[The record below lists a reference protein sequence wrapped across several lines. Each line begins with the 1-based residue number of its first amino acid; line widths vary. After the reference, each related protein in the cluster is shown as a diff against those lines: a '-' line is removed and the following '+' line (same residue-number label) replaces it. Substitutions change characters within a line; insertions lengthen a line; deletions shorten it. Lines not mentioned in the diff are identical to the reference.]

1 MHALWAWD
9 ELHKF
14 NLEMAAMEAALSNAI
29 TVACNAGRPV
39 IDEPWMPVL
48 VDNFWP
54 IKSRARDVQRRCLEY
69 ARLAQTLDADKRAR
83 HAAWA
88 TTRATA
94 TAALDTNT
102 VDDVGTHG
110 RAVGVHVVADTD
122 AGPDANADADAD
134 AGIRAGVVSEEE
146 DVTTTNDT
154 DKKDSTPGFV
164 RFAML
169 PTELRLMI
177 WEAAAMPPPCGHV
190 MDITKP
196 PKTEYD
202 VAVALD
208 MFPDAGLWRICSQ
221 SRKVMRRAY
230 RKQAAYF
237 NESDEWGEHPYCAG
251 DRQNAASTLAERDEE
266 KVYARFARM
275 AWIVRRVETALES
288 LISDMEQFMVK
299 TKQAVHETRRV
310 MRPLLH
316 EDTFAETFDRSLR
329 PQTLHR
335 YIPLW
340 RLLRIRQDM
349 CRDRWT
355 FDSQSFH
362 DYDEQYGSTVVEE
375 DAKQVEKQDEKD
387 VEDAVNA
394 TVDDTSKG
402 NLFDH
407 GKVFT
412 IRIKRKAGLQ

>member
-1 MHALWAWD
+1 MHALWVWD

-29 TVACNAGRPV
+29 SVACNAGRPV

-69 ARLAQTLDADKRAR
+69 ARLAKTLDADKRVR

-88 TTRATA
+88 ATRATA
-94 TAALDTNT
+94 TAALDTNN
-102 VDDVGTHG
+102 VDDAGPHG
-110 RAVGVHVVADTD
+110 RTVGVHVVADTD
-122 AGPDANADADAD
+122 AGADANADADA
-134 AGIRAGVVSEEE
+134 GSRAGVVAEEK
-146 DVTTTNDT
+146 DVTTKNDA
-154 DKKDSTPGFV
+154 DKKDSKPGFV

-177 WEAAAMPPPCGHV
+177 WEAATMPPPCGHV

-196 PKTEYD
+196 PKTDYD
-202 VAVALD
+202 VAMALD
-208 MFPDAGLWRICSQ
+208 MFPDAGLWRACSQ

-266 KVYARFARM
+266 KVYDRFARM
-275 AWIVRRVETALES
+275 ARLVRTVEKAVEF
-288 LISDMEQFMVK
+288 LISDVEQFMVS
-299 TKQAVHETRRV
+299 TKQAVHETRRIV
-310 MRPLLH
+310 QPLVDK
-316 EDTFAETFDRSLR
+316 DTFAEAFDQSLR
-329 PQTLHR
+329 PQSLHQ

-355 FDSQSFH
+355 FDSQNFH
-362 DYDEQYGSTVVEE
+362 DYDEQYGSTVVEQE
-375 DAKQVEKQDEKD
+375 AKQVEKEDEKD
-387 VEDAVNA
+387 VEDAVND
-394 TVDDTSKG
+394 TVDDTTKR
-402 NLFDH
+402 NLFDP

-412 IRIKRKAGLQ
+412 IRIKRKTGPQ